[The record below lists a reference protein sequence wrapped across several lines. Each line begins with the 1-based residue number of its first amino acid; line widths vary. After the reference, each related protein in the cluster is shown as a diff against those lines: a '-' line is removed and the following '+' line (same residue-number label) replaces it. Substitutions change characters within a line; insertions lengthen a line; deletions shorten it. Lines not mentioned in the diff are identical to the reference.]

1 MIPFRRQP
9 PFDLRVEPAF
19 QVAQRER
26 LAAEE
31 LSRGRILADLHLRL
45 FALKAE
51 YAALRRKYSP
61 SQPRIPAGNS
71 DGGQWTSGGGGG
83 GGLLLGSAHGGEG
96 NFASGLSLFADF
108 AWGSLITEFETGF
121 GRRCVY
127 QFSFGA
133 IAVQGPNIARCQP
146 RVPSSAVT
154 HGYFLNDN
162 WRK

>member
-9 PFDLRVEPAF
+9 PFDLRFEPAF
-19 QVAQRER
+19 KIAQRER

-61 SQPRIPAGNS
+61 SQPRVPAGNS

-83 GGLLLGSAHGGEG
+83 YLTA
-96 NFASGLSLFADF
+96 
-108 AWGSLITEFETGF
+108 
-121 GRRCVY
+121 GRV
-127 QFSFGA
+127 QFSG
-133 IAVQGPNIARCQP
+133 VLTG
-146 RVPSSAVT
+146 
-154 HGYFLNDN
+154 
-162 WRK
+162 